1 VVSVL
6 DTPCKKLVKFTCITH
21 LHAKIAGFY
30 VVDELVS
37 FESNCVLSMWQT
49 GTQREYG
56 AWVKVVFGI
65 MAFDQNAN
73 RVIDLAYGGFPDI
86 S

>member
-1 VVSVL
+1 
-6 DTPCKKLVKFTCITH
+6 VKYTCTTH
-21 LHAKIAGFY
+21 LHAKIAGFN

-56 AWVKVVFGI
+56 AWVVKVVFGI
-65 MAFDQNAN
+65 MAFDQNAD